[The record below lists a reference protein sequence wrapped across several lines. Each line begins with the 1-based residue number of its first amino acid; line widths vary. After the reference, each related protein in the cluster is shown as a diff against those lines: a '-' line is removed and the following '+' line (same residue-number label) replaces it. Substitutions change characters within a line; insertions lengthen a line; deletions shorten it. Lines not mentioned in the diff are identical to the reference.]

1 VWVRYQDAIAP
12 GSGISRLTFLVQA
25 RGRPEELAG
34 SIRELIARLDPELPV
49 LNLQTMDQILYDST
63 GSPRFYMVLMSTFG
77 GIAILLAAVGFYG
90 VMAYAVGRRTH
101 ELGVRVALG
110 ASTARI
116 RWMVV
121 RQGALITTIGIGLG
135 LAGCVALAGV
145 LESFLYGISPTD
157 PLTYGV
163 LVVVVAVV
171 GLLACYVP
179 ARRAT
184 RVDPSIA
191 LRDHP

>member
-77 GIAILLAAVGFYG
+77 GIAILLAAIGFYG
-90 VMAYAVGRRTH
+90 VMSYAVGRRAH
-101 ELGVRVALG
+101 ELAVRVALG
-110 ASTARI
+110 ASTARL

-121 RQGALITTIGIGLG
+121 RQGVMITAIGIALG
-135 LAGCVALAGV
+135 LAGCLALTRV
-145 LESFLYGISPTD
+145 VESFLYGTSPTD
-157 PLTYGV
+157 PLTYGL
-163 LVVVVAVV
+163 LVTIVAAV
-171 GLLACYVP
+171 GLAACYVP

-184 RVDPSIA
+184 RVDPLTA
-191 LRDHP
+191 LRAE